1 MQEDK
6 QGWLLQYSVTE
17 VVNKSYLELQYF
29 YWKS

>member
-29 YWKS
+29 YWKR